1 MQIQTINN
9 KNMNSRK
16 VLISGVNAGIGYA
29 TALIFAKEGYSIL
42 GVDLNEDANPT
53 LSKKIASLN
62 SNLYYSKVDVSDYK
76 QVSEYFESLNFE
88 IDVLVNNAG
97 ILGPRLKTADYPK
110 DAFDTVLDVNVKG
123 VFYMTKMAL
132 PHIKKGAKSA
142 IVNVASVAGLIGMNS
157 HIAYSASKHAVVG
170 MTKTLAL
177 EYAKVGIRVNAVC
190 PGFTETS
197 MLHTAEIE
205 EEYRNGLKYATPM
218 KRFGEAEE
226 IGSAIYYLASEN
238 SSFITGHCL
247 TIDGGLSAQ

>member
-1 MQIQTINN
+1 MH
-9 KNMNSRK
+9 KKK
-16 VLISGVNAGIGYA
+16 VLISGVNSGIGNA
-29 TALIFAKEGYSIL
+29 TALIFAKEGYSIF
-42 GVDLNEDANPT
+42 GVDLNEEANPE

-62 SNLYYSKVDVSDYK
+62 TTLNYSKVDVSDYQ
-76 QVSEYFESLNFE
+76 QVSEYFEALNLE

-132 PHIKKGAKSA
+132 PHIKKQAKST

-177 EYAKVGIRVNAVC
+177 EYAKLGIRVNAVC
-190 PGFTETS
+190 PGFTETN
-197 MLHTAEIE
+197 MLHAAELDE
-205 EEYRNGLKYATPM
+205 DYRNGLKYATPM
-218 KRFGEAEE
+218 KRFGEALE

-247 TIDGGLSAQ
+247 TVDGGLTAQ

>member
-1 MQIQTINN
+1 MH
-9 KNMNSRK
+9 KKK
-16 VLISGVNAGIGYA
+16 VLISGVNSGIGNA
-29 TALIFAKEGYSIL
+29 TALIFAKEGYSIF
-42 GVDLNEDANPT
+42 GVDLNEEANSE

-62 SNLYYSKVDVSDYK
+62 TTLNYSKVDVSDYQ
-76 QVSEYFESLNFE
+76 QVSEYFEASNLE

-132 PHIKKGAKSA
+132 PHIKKQAKST

-177 EYAKVGIRVNAVC
+177 EYAKLGIRVNAVC
-190 PGFTETS
+190 PGFTETN
-197 MLHTAEIE
+197 MLHTAELDE
-205 EEYRNGLKYATPM
+205 DYRNGLKYATPM
-218 KRFGEAEE
+218 KRFGEALE

-247 TIDGGLSAQ
+247 TVDGGLTAQ